1 MRLHFTLTLL
11 TLNFFSGCAKN
22 EPASRPR
29 DTAGIRTGGTNSIS
43 TPQSGNANGIPN
55 SSQNENTEG
64 DSNDTAEEH
73 VSTSTPSPTP
83 TSLPPTS
90 TLTAN
95 PSSTPSPTLTASPSS
110 TPSPTLTASPSS
122 TPSPTPDAGMPVF
135 FSDNFD
141 GSNASDLSSGKW
153 DGWFTNHIA
162 IVNNRAEAQNAAIQF
177 AISKAPTV
185 GGSFSVSADYALIPT
200 NGVEEVTSGKTV
212 HLRTLCAPEMTPT
225 DGTTK
230 YLAIF
235 YDSQVYAKTVSGIT
249 ELRGQVSQ
257 ISTSGTVGNLIDTAT
272 AVPSHG
278 KISMLFSTRTWVGGS
293 VHVRTIKLLINN
305 QEVLSQDM
313 APHADGLCRA
323 MIGLRGF
330 SIDNFEIRG
339 TP

>member
-1 MRLHFTLTLL
+1 MPPSPTL
-11 TLNFFSGCAKN
+11 
-22 EPASRPR
+22 
-29 DTAGIRTGGTNSIS
+29 
-43 TPQSGNANGIPN
+43 
-55 SSQNENTEG
+55 
-64 DSNDTAEEH
+64 
-73 VSTSTPSPTP
+73 TPSPTP
-83 TSLPPTS
+83 SPTS
-90 TLTAN
+90 A
-95 PSSTPSPTLTASPSS
+95 
-110 TPSPTLTASPSS
+110 
-122 TPSPTPDAGMPVF
+122 PSPTPDTGIPVF

-141 GSNASDLSSGKW
+141 GADASDLNLGKW
-153 DGWFTNHIA
+153 DSWFTNHIA

-185 GGSFSVSADYALIPT
+185 GGSFSVSGDYALIPT
-200 NGVEEVTSGKTV
+200 NGVEEVTAGKTV
-212 HLRTLCAPEMTPT
+212 HLRTLCAPGMTPT

-257 ISTSGTVGNLIDTAT
+257 ITTSGAVGNLIDTAT

-278 KISMLFSTRTWVGGS
+278 TITMLFSTRPWIGGS

-305 QEVLSQDM
+305 QGVLSQEMD
-313 APHADGLCRA
+313 PHADGLCRA

-330 SIDNFEIRG
+330 SIDNFQIRG